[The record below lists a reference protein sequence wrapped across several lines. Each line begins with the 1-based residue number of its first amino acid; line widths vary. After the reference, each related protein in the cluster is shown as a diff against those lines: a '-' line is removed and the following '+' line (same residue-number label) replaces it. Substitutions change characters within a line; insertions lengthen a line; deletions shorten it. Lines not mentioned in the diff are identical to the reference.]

1 VAILWLAS
9 FPKSGNTWLRA
20 FLGNYFANS
29 TSPLSLDQVHG
40 QGFSD
45 AQAWPYQEISGKL
58 PPEMTEEEIGAL
70 RPRVHAKLASTSQD
84 HVLVKTHN
92 AIGNVAGVPTVTRK
106 LTMGGIYVV
115 RNPWDLAVSYA
126 DHYGMSIDDTI
137 AAFNS
142 PSLATNRSQ
151 TQVSQYLGTWS
162 GHLASWQSA
171 AWIPLQTVHYEDM
184 VSKPHETFGK
194 VTHFLNLP
202 VDSVRLDRAIQFSS
216 FNELSSQEGQTGFA
230 EKSRHSER
238 FFRSGRVGGWR
249 DVLTD
254 EQATR
259 LAKDH
264 EQALKAHG
272 YLAADGT
279 ILDERAA

>member
-1 VAILWLAS
+1 
-9 FPKSGNTWLRA
+9 
-20 FLGNYFANS
+20 
-29 TSPLSLDQVHG
+29 
-40 QGFSD
+40 
-45 AQAWPYQEISGKL
+45 
-58 PPEMTEEEIGAL
+58 M
-70 RPRVHAKLASTSQD
+70 
-84 HVLVKTHN
+84 
-92 AIGNVAGVPTVTRK
+92 
-106 LTMGGIYVV
+106 
-115 RNPWDLAVSYA
+115 
-126 DHYGMSIDDTI
+126 
-137 AAFNS
+137 
-142 PSLATNRSQ
+142 
-151 TQVSQYLGTWS
+151 
-162 GHLASWQSA
+162 
-171 AWIPLQTVHYEDM
+171 
-184 VSKPHETFGK
+184 
-194 VTHFLNLP
+194 
-202 VDSVRLDRAIQFSS
+202 RLDRAIQFSS